1 MAQRTLAFLS
11 VFLLLLGAGLSGT
24 PAAEAAP
31 SLGLPFAAG
40 ISAKIIQGY
49 HGGTHNGV
57 DPYAIDI
64 VVANGTTTGAA
75 VVAPASGSVTWTS
88 GGPWAGNGCMTM
100 ALDSGFRLMMCHI
113 IFDRSFRRGERLG
126 TGQRIGYV
134 GPAGTV
140 GNNGTPH
147 VHLDLSSGG
156 RSAPFSSGWGLP
168 LNGVELPPRGR
179 GNDYGGT
186 VIPAGGGRVA
196 AADTRTTAGA
206 TSSRGATTRPA
217 TLSGTVVVSG
227 TGDCLNVRSAPGL
240 GGRIVACLPDGTRGT
255 IVEGPETASGMQWYR
270 LSGRG
275 WVAGD
280 YLRPAG

>member
-1 MAQRTLAFLS
+1 MAQRTLAILS
-11 VFLLLLGAGLSGT
+11 AFLLLLGAGLSGSPVT
-24 PAAEAAP
+24 EAAP

-40 ISAKIIQGY
+40 VSARIIQGY

-64 VVANGTTTGAA
+64 VVANGTTTGAT
-75 VVAPASGSVTWTS
+75 VVAPASGTVTWTS
-88 GGPWAGNGCMTM
+88 GGPWAGNGCLTM
-100 ALDSGFRLMMCHI
+100 ALDSGYRLMMCHI
-113 IFDRSFRRGERLG
+113 VLDRSVGRGQRLG
-126 TGQRIGYV
+126 AGQRIGTV
-134 GPAGTV
+134 GPAGSV

-156 RSAPFSSGWGLP
+156 RSVPFASGWGQP
-168 LNGVELPPRGR
+168 LNGVNLPPRGWA
-179 GNDYGGT
+179 NDYGGT
-186 VIPAGGGRVA
+186 VISAGGGGVA
-196 AADTRTTAGA
+196 VADTRTTTGA
-206 TSSRGATTRPA
+206 TSSRGAATRPA
-217 TLSGTVVVSG
+217 TLSGTVVISG

-255 IVEGPETASGMQWYR
+255 IVDGPETASGMQWYR

-280 YLRPAG
+280 YLRRAG